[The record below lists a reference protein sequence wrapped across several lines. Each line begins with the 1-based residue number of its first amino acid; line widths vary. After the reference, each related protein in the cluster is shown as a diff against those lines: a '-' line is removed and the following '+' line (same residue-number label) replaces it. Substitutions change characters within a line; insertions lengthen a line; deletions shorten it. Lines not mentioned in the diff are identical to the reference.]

1 MEKRAEDEKDEY
13 DITLNYI
20 ARGSYPQDAT
30 KQNRCAIRKRAKQ
43 YRVQDGQ
50 LYRVICSDSKNGD
63 ALSLYIKDAKTRK
76 QIINGC
82 HIGLAGNHEGRDR
95 TLAKIAQKYFWP
107 GLSKD
112 VRIWVQHCDQCQKT
126 KRKFDHPAEGLHPVP
141 VPNSSWKQIGI
152 DLIGPLPT
160 TTNEVDDN
168 IVDEVE
174 ELDNSDSE
182 CAGEQEAANGKGMG
196 DSVHHEEND
205 NDKEQ
210 GCQNEEQQSHSPEQC
225 EIMEPVSVLEEQ
237 LYSPNIL
244 HLWRSGACTSYY
256 EAKEDDEEFD
266 NAELDLQ
273 QEEYALS
280 KVSLWIDFRKN
291 EHHPP
296 PGTRLGF
303 VSQLVH
309 LLAGPAGTKTP
320 PSSSPTP
327 PVLKPF
333 IIRNPELQPTKVLVM
348 EKVVYKGPN
357 NEVLVVREHCTHEL

>member
-1 MEKRAEDEKDEY
+1 MEKRAEDEKDVY

-30 KQNRCAIRKRAKQ
+30 KQDKCAIRKRAKQ

-50 LYRVICSDSKNGD
+50 LYRVICSASKNGD

-112 VRIWVQHCDQCQKT
+112 VRIWVQHSDQCQKT
-126 KRKFDHPAEGLHPVP
+126 KRKFDHPAEELHPVP

-160 TTNEVDDN
+160 TTNVVDDN

-182 CAGEQEAANGKGMG
+182 CA
-196 DSVHHEEND
+196 
-205 NDKEQ
+205 
-210 GCQNEEQQSHSPEQC
+210 
-225 EIMEPVSVLEEQ
+225 
-237 LYSPNIL
+237 
-244 HLWRSGACTSYY
+244 GACTSYY

-280 KVSLWIDFRKN
+280 KDIDVSLWIDFREFYGNFPLQDVLDGNFVAVN
-291 EHHPP
+291 ENLHAEFAEFKGKVLSYI
-296 PGTRLGF
+296 GTTHC
-303 VSQLVH
+303 LVKGIE
-309 LLAGPAGTKTP
+309 LLKVWSRSTKAQ
-320 PSSSPTP
+320 
-327 PVLKPF
+327 LKPVHVLGNIYF
-333 IIRNPELQPTKVLVM
+333 LMSPYDLDELSVTGSQ
-348 EKVVYKGPN
+348 EF
-357 NEVLVVREHCTHEL
+357 HEELRLLITTYMIHKSTDPMLSSLGSPDGSVESYMKRSRMQTLGT